1 MYRCFSEWV
10 TKLSRKQGIFTP
22 ELILSSFHFTPQLI
36 LSNIIPE
43 GGEGGGEVIVP
54 SDPQET
60 MDQYA
65 YPSPHFWL

>member
-1 MYRCFSEWV
+1 MYRCFGEWV

-22 ELILSSFHFTPQLI
+22 ELILTSFHFTPQLI
-36 LSNIIPE
+36 LSNIIP
-43 GGEGGGEVIVP
+43 GGGRVEGRW

-65 YPSPHFWL
+65 YPSPNFWL